1 MRLAR
6 PCGQRCPPFLPPCP
20 GPPGSWS
27 GCWGGPCVG
36 GWAAETRI
44 SCPGASSGSDTQPLR
59 ECRRHPVGE
68 ARAPRD
74 EASSAPSYWGPHP
87 PPAPRCPHGNRHRER
102 PHPEA
107 PRPRPSPHGPPSHLP
122 SSSPD
127 FSWLLHLAVGF
138 WGASDTS
145 EPGAQ
150 NEGCPRDS
158 PPQEKARW
166 LRTPPQ
172 CQSVRGQQTQ
182 GAPAGLSQGSPRP
195 QAKPSAGSGPPSQL
209 TGGETEAQRERRHG
223 GCPRVVRL
231 WAADA

>member
-59 ECRRHPVGE
+59 ECRRHPAGGA

-74 EASSAPSYWGPHP
+74 EASSAPSYWVPHP

-127 FSWLLHLAVGF
+127 FPWLLHLAVGF
-138 WGASDTS
+138 WGASTPQNLVHRMRGVPGTALPRKRHNGS
-145 EPGAQ
+145 EPHPDVRVSGDSRLRVLLQGCLGGAH
-150 NEGCPRDS
+150 GLRPS
-158 PPQEKARW
+158 P
-166 LRTPPQ
+166 
-172 CQSVRGQQTQ
+172 QQK
-182 GAPAGLSQGSPRP
+182 AGL
-195 QAKPSAGSGPPSQL
+195 PPS
-209 TGGETEAQRERRHG
+209 
-223 GCPRVVRL
+223 
-231 WAADA
+231 